1 MATYSWAK
9 YMVYDQ
15 MNKLFHFVSI
25 CETVSCTHAMP
36 LVLCAIHI
44 VWTTCFLSFLHLTF
58 EIQVW
63 HTYIHTSIHIF
74 VTWHID
80 TKASN
85 QSVPIKYAHKTNG
98 FWRSG
103 KMAVVVVE
111 TEYEKSDRHA
121 DRYETCLHPYTVYT
135 LHFYS
140 GFNCT
145 LAWTYRDKK
154 FWVL

>member
-1 MATYSWAK
+1 
-9 YMVYDQ
+9 MVYDQ
-15 MNKLFHFVSI
+15 MNKLFYFVSI

-36 LVLCAIHI
+36 LVLCAILH
-44 VWTTCFLSFLHLTF
+44 THRLNNLFLEFSSFDIWNSSMAYIRTF
-58 EIQVW
+58 I
-63 HTYIHTSIHIF
+63 YIF
-74 VTWHID
+74 VSWHID

-98 FWRSG
+98 FWSG
-103 KMAVVVVE
+103 TMAVVVVE

-121 DRYETCLHPYTVYT
+121 DRYETCLHPYTVCT